1 MTTNMAMVHNMW
13 SYKATCDLDIPDH
26 RYPFEHCDVLLKMP
40 ILLQKQNPSL
50 GVCVCVCVCVLY
62 LPRYSFGRGG
72 WCYTLACL
80 WRICGH
86 VNQHLYMHHT
96 TVSLPTSYVFLL
108 KVCETPIW
116 AAFKFA
122 SAIQCVPNHSCAH
135 AIQLVWL
142 WYKYPL
148 VPVHHISMG
157 WIRICRWW
165 RRQRSASHDNEGQ
178 IHAHLHSLHLI
189 LFVCLSVCHVIDT
202 SEFLTHSKNMNDHNL
217 HWFTAGNDSTS
228 PAHLGSGHEGH
239 KGSNTQKEGI

>member
-1 MTTNMAMVHNMW
+1 MTTNMAMVHNMC

-40 ILLQKQNPSL
+40 ILLQKQNLSL

-86 VNQHLYMHHT
+86 VNQHLCSTCITQPY
-96 TVSLPTSYVFLL
+96 LCPQ
-108 KVCETPIW
+108 VCETPIW

-189 LFVCLSVCHVIDT
+189 LFVCLSVCLSRYRHQWV
-202 SEFLTHSKNMNDHNL
+202 FN
-217 HWFTAGNDSTS
+217 
-228 PAHLGSGHEGH
+228 PR
-239 KGSNTQKEGI
+239 